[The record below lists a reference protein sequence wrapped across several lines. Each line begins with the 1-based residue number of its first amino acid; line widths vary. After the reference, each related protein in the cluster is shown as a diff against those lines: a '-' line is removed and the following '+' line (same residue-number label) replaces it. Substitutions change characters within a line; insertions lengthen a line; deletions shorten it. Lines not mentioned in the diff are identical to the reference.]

1 VITTVGDPD
10 KDRVYVFKGVYDI
23 VVVVDSDLVRII
35 EPVIVFVINGVGV
48 IRVVP
53 DKVVLA
59 ELVFELETDPE
70 KLDVP
75 VEVLDADMLLV

>member
-1 VITTVGDPD
+1 ML
-10 KDRVYVFKGVYDI
+10 
-23 VVVVDSDLVRII
+23 VVVDSDLVRTI

-48 IRVVP
+48 IRVVR